1 MATGRK
7 IFAIIILSLFVAG
20 SGEALHSGVGGN
32 ANGQGEVSIAGC
44 TCHAEEP
51 DNSVTVIIDLSLI
64 HI

>member
-32 ANGQGEVSIAGC
+32 ANGQG
-44 TCHAEEP
+44 
-51 DNSVTVIIDLSLI
+51 
-64 HI
+64 